1 MICRLREVSM
11 AKVAELDMVA
21 FNAWVETRPPVVQ
34 ALCERLP
41 PDRLYRLKSSGH
53 RVTLRSY
60 CEDGTVTVNVTGQYN
75 ALAFD
80 RYVFG
85 IAPADLEECDLPPS
99 DEPIGTVLTEQ
110 EDVDALIRMEV
121 EQRHKN
127 GERHNDLLCRL
138 CSAPSLG
145 ADDAK
150 T

>member
-1 MICRLREVSM
+1 MKRRALLACLLLLAAVACRAQSGSVAGDWRGIWTNAAGDVFSAKITLVQSAACKDCAVKGTASVEGKIVWMLR
-11 AKVAELDMVA
+11 KVGPKAS
-21 FNAWVETRPPVVQ
+21 P
-34 ALCERLP
+34 
-41 PDRLYRLKSSGH
+41 
-53 RVTLRSY
+53 
-60 CEDGTVTVNVTGQYN
+60 EDAVK
-75 ALAFD
+75 
-80 RYVFG
+80 
-85 IAPADLEECDLPPS
+85 
-99 DEPIGTVLTEQ
+99 IGTVLTEQ